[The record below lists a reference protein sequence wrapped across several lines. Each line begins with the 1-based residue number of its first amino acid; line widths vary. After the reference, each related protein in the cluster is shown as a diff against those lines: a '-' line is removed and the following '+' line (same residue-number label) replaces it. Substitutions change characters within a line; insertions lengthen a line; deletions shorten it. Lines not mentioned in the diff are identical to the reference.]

1 MIIFLIKF
9 NHLFF
14 YVRSCCDVGS
24 FYYVVHIS
32 IISMVKSNIYE
43 ARCTLFESF
52 LLDLVS
58 HDKVFRKKKRG
69 GGVGGGVFAS
79 HSQKKDADYMMA

>member
-52 LLDLVS
+52 LLDLVGILYMS
-58 HDKVFRKKKRG
+58 ISFRHIRLTN
-69 GGVGGGVFAS
+69 FL
-79 HSQKKDADYMMA
+79 